1 MKGKRDAVSV
11 IMNDHR
17 TLQLLF
23 RRFDRALSQVTSLE
37 EIDLLAREILQELA
51 THTAM
56 EEQVLYPRL
65 REVDGVQEPL
75 VLVSLEQH
83 HVGKLLL
90 DELDAMNPADE
101 RFIPKLI
108 VLAESTLEHMA
119 DEEHD
124 LLPQI
129 KRQLS
134 RDELNAL
141 GDDLLEAR
149 SALGQQSLFGPGEK
163 ASTQP
168 VPREER
174 RPLIRRS

>member
-1 MKGKRDAVSV
+1 MKGKRDAISV
-11 IMNDHR
+11 ITNDHKA
-17 TLQLLF
+17 LQQLF
-23 RRFDRALSQVTSLE
+23 RRFDRALSQETSMV
-37 EIDLLAREILQELA
+37 EIDSLAREILQELA
-51 THTAM
+51 AHTAM
-56 EEQVLYPRL
+56 EEKVLYPRL
-65 REVDGVQEPL
+65 RETDGVQQPL

-90 DELDAMNPADE
+90 DELDAMNPVDE

-108 VLAESTLEHMA
+108 VLAEATLEHMA

-141 GDDLLEAR
+141 GDELLEAR
-149 SALGQQSLFGPGEK
+149 AQLGQQSLFGPGEK
-163 ASTQP
+163 SSTQP
-168 VPREER
+168 TPKEER
-174 RPLIRRS
+174 RPLIRRY